1 MFPLLLIYGDWSIF
15 ILRIILGII
24 FIVQGWLKLKNLK
37 GASAWF
43 DSVGFK
49 PGQFWA
55 PIVAAVECLGGLFLI
70 LGILVQP
77 VAILLAIQ
85 FLVIV
90 GWKIF
95 TKQKFVGNLEL
106 DLILLASILVVLTVE
121 TNINLLNMFYWL
133 GILK

>member
-24 FIVQGWLKLKNLK
+24 LIVHGWPKFKNLK
-37 GASAWF
+37 GTSGWF

-49 PGQFWA
+49 PGYLWA
-55 PIVAAVECLGGLFLI
+55 PIVAAVESLGGLFLI

-85 FLVIV
+85 FLVIC
-90 GWKIF
+90 GWKIS

-106 DLILLASILVVLTVE
+106 DLIIFAGILTALTVE

-133 GILK
+133 GL